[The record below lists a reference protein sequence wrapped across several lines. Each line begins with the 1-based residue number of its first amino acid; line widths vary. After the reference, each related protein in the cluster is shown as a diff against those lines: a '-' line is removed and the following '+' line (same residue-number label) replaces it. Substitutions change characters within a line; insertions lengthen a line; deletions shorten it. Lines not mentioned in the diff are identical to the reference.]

1 MLRFR
6 DATAADLPAIVR
18 LMADD
23 GFGAQREA
31 PAAHGAD
38 ATLSAAYEQAF
49 AAIAA
54 LPGWSVILA
63 EDEGGE
69 PVGCLQFMLLPH
81 LSHQGGLRAQVES
94 VRITSTHRGRG
105 LGTALMR
112 HAIGRA
118 RAAGCRLVQL
128 TTHASRAEARRFYEQ
143 LGFSATHSGMKLSL
157 DDPTPAS

>member
-6 DATAADLPAIVR
+6 DATAADLPAIVS

-23 GFGAQREA
+23 GFGVQREV
-31 PAAHGAD
+31 PAASAD
-38 ATLSAAYEQAF
+38 AALPAAYERAF

-63 EDEGGE
+63 EDEAGE

-81 LSHQGGLRAQVES
+81 LSHTGRMRAQVES
-94 VRITSTHRGRG
+94 VRIASAHRGRG

-118 RAAGCRLVQL
+118 RAAGCNLVQL

-143 LGFSATHSGMKLSL
+143 LGLSATHSGMKLNL
-157 DDPTPAS
+157 DDPKPAS